1 MDEIDIL
8 KALGIICTVSGH
20 SGAPFT
26 HFIYLFHIAV
36 FFIASGFFFK
46 ESNSE
51 NIKAAAKSILRKL
64 KQLWLPFFV
73 WTSIFTLLHNFFIQI
88 NVYTDNPEILNW
100 VTGEHIATI
109 APYSVKEIIINIL
122 KGAIFKCSEQ
132 IFGAGWFLA
141 ILFMVSVCY
150 LAVDYLTKLIFKRH
164 IIWVYLIVSVVF
176 LAMGFYCSIHGIK
189 AFGLEKVFSIYC
201 LYFIGNILGRN
212 KEKYQNWN
220 WKIFLPILI
229 VSFGFLLFLNSYGSI
244 SLSNNS
250 YENPLFLLAAS
261 LTGWAFLYSL
271 SYFLKHIPV
280 VKQGLICIG
289 KKTLTVLILHFL
301 CMKIVEYIVVIYYGM
316 PYFCVAA
323 FPNLYGNRGLWWLA
337 YTVVGVGVPVFAN
350 IFYHFIVDRIPIK
363 KPSKR
368 LS

>member
-1 MDEIDIL
+1 MDKKLNKGKRMDEIDIL
-8 KALGIICTVSGH
+8 KALGIICMVSGH

-100 VTGEHIATI
+100 VTGEQIATI

-122 KGAIFKCSEQ
+122 KGAILKCSEQ

-164 IIWVYLIVSVVF
+164 IIWVNLIVSVV
-176 LAMGFYCSIHGIK
+176 LGIK
-189 AFGLEKVFSIYC
+189 IGL
-201 LYFIGNILGRN
+201 IG
-212 KEKYQNWN
+212 
-220 WKIFLPILI
+220 IFL
-229 VSFGFLLFLNSYGSI
+229 G
-244 SLSNNS
+244 
-250 YENPLFLLAAS
+250 
-261 LTGWAFLYSL
+261 
-271 SYFLKHIPV
+271 
-280 VKQGLICIG
+280 
-289 KKTLTVLILHFL
+289 TVTTQVIQLILKTRL
-301 CMKIVEYIVVIYYGM
+301 
-316 PYFCVAA
+316 
-323 FPNLYGNRGLWWLA
+323 
-337 YTVVGVGVPVFAN
+337 
-350 IFYHFIVDRIPIK
+350 IFNVSSFFK
-363 KPSKR
+363 NK
-368 LS
+368 